1 MSLSNQGSKT
11 FLNKRINPLLSR
23 GGFRELFSCP
33 TPSAFFL
40 NSLVWFYSEKWFAN
54 TWSCYQA
61 KLFSKNNQVSLNIYL
76 TLCGIPLFTQILTQ
90 LKRCDLQKI
99 VSGKT
104 INLVSNDAQKMEE
117 FFWALNN
124 FLFSPIEILGSCTI
138 LLALTG
144 WKALVGV
151 SFYLISISTIML
163 LSHYSG
169 TLRLKAAEARDKR
182 LKVMNEVVYGVRAV
196 KIYAWEMNFAEVI
209 KQLRR

>member
-1 MSLSNQGSKT
+1 MIFPFLHRFLLSLS
-11 FLNKRINPLLSR
+11 
-23 GGFRELFSCP
+23 P

-76 TLCGIPLFTQILTQ
+76 TLCDIPLFTQILTQ

-104 INLVSNDAQKMEE
+104 INLVSNDAQKMERIV
-117 FFWALNN
+117 WALIN
-124 FLFSPIEILGSCTI
+124 FLFSPIEILGPCTI
-138 LLALTG
+138 LLVLIG

-151 SFYLISISTIML
+151 SFYSISIFCIIV

-169 TLRLKAAEARDKR
+169 KLRLKTAEARDKR

>member
-1 MSLSNQGSKT
+1 MCIKCL
-11 FLNKRINPLLSR
+11 FLKWSR
-23 GGFRELFSCP
+23 F
-33 TPSAFFL
+33 AFEEH
-40 NSLVWFYSEKWFAN
+40 N
-54 TWSCYQA
+54 
-61 KLFSKNNQVSLNIYL
+61 KNNQASLNIYL
-76 TLCGIPLFTQILTQ
+76 TLCDIPLFTQILTQ

-117 FFWALNN
+117 FVWALNN
-124 FLFSPIEILGSCTI
+124 FLFLPIEILGSCTI

>member
-1 MSLSNQGSKT
+1 MK
-11 FLNKRINPLLSR
+11 
-23 GGFRELFSCP
+23 
-33 TPSAFFL
+33 
-40 NSLVWFYSEKWFAN
+40 N
-54 TWSCYQA
+54 TT
-61 KLFSKNNQVSLNIYL
+61 KNNQASLNIYL
-76 TLCGIPLFTQILTQ
+76 TLRDIALFTQIITQ

-163 LSHYSG
+163 LSHYSVP
-169 TLRLKAAEARDKR
+169 L
-182 LKVMNEVVYGVRAV
+182 
-196 KIYAWEMNFAEVI
+196 
-209 KQLRR
+209 

>member
-1 MSLSNQGSKT
+1 ME
-11 FLNKRINPLLSR
+11 RI
-23 GGFRELFSCP
+23 
-33 TPSAFFL
+33 
-40 NSLVWFYSEKWFAN
+40 V
-54 TWSCYQA
+54 
-61 KLFSKNNQVSLNIYL
+61 
-76 TLCGIPLFTQILTQ
+76 
-90 LKRCDLQKI
+90 
-99 VSGKT
+99 
-104 INLVSNDAQKMEE
+104 
-117 FFWALNN
+117 WALNN

-209 KQLRR
+209 RQLRR